1 MAQFWMF
8 NFPKK
13 GVPWGPKGPDM
24 ADSPRY
30 IQVPRIMKKKT
41 LLHNYHNVS
50 SHGRIETTMALGLHA
65 PVQGTSSPQAE
76 AACSSLGVEGWWS
89 GASESESFPL
99 WIPLVNQRS
108 Y

>member
-1 MAQFWMF
+1 
-8 NFPKK
+8 
-13 GVPWGPKGPDM
+13 
-24 ADSPRY
+24 
-30 IQVPRIMKKKT
+30 MKKKKA
-41 LLHNYHNVS
+41 LLHNDHNVS

-89 GASESESFPL
+89 GASEFESFPL